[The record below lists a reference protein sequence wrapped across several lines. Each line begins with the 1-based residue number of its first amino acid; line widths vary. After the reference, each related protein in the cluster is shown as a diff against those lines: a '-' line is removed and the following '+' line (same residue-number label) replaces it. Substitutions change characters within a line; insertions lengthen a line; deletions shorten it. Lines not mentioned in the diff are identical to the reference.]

1 VKVLFDCIVTKD
13 PIHKC
18 SSTIMF
24 IRAVAKMLEKAGVEI
39 FSVGDI
45 TGYKKRGYNV
55 GWFGSDNG
63 KTNSIVM
70 FSFTSAESA
79 HRAIEIIEE
88 CNECNQSRFPV
99 RAYILN
105 VDEFLKVE

>member
-1 VKVLFDCIVTKD
+1 MMKLLVVL
-13 PIHKC
+13 
-18 SSTIMF
+18 S
-24 IRAVAKMLEKAGVEI
+24 IREIQDKVAKMLEKAGVEI

-88 CNECNQSRFPV
+88 CNECNQTRFPV

-105 VDEFLKVE
+105 VDEILKVE